1 MKKKVRRRK
10 DSNFNLDVEI
20 MSKQAYKSNR
30 KKNDRGINLKK
41 NSDLNFVLNDV
52 AFEQPG

>member
-1 MKKKVRRRK
+1 
-10 DSNFNLDVEI
+10 
-20 MSKQAYKSNR
+20 MSTQGYKSNR
-30 KKNDRGINLKK
+30 KKNDRGLNLKK